1 MRECLLIKQR
11 RGGIM
16 HLGEKDTRRIG
27 RKTVIIVAVALVL
40 SVLTVY
46 TFYNMNG
53 QSLDVKNRE
62 VRLIVTDSMEGEP
75 KGEYKVPTIQK
86 DSLVVV
92 KFLSDDE
99 KSNIKVGDVIQFN
112 YNGILNHHRVIG
124 TGADYVITQGDNA
137 PSNEIVQF
145 SDIRG
150 EVQGADHNVGM
161 VFTFVK
167 NYIYVIIAFIVVLFI
182 GSLLIDEIRSD
193 KQKEKSE

>member
-1 MRECLLIKQR
+1 
-11 RGGIM
+11 M
-16 HLGEKDTRRIG
+16 HSSERDTRRIG

-40 SVLTVY
+40 SALTVY

-53 QSLDVKNRE
+53 QSLDVRNRE

-99 KSNIKVGDVIQFN
+99 KSNIKEGDVIQFS

-124 TGADYVITQGDNA
+124 TGTDYVITQGDNA
-137 PSNEIVQF
+137 SSTEIVQF

-167 NYIYVIIAFIVVLFI
+167 NYFYVILAFIVVLFI
-182 GSLLIDEIRSD
+182 GSLLIDEIRSE
-193 KQKEKSE
+193 KKKEKFE

>member
-1 MRECLLIKQR
+1 
-11 RGGIM
+11 M
-16 HLGEKDTRRIG
+16 HSSERDTRRIG
-27 RKTVIIVAVALVL
+27 RKTAIIVAVALVL
-40 SVLTVY
+40 SALTVY

-53 QSLDVKNRE
+53 QSLDVRNRE

-92 KFLSDDE
+92 KILSDDE
-99 KSNIKVGDVIQFN
+99 KSNIRVGDVIQFRQ
-112 YNGILNHHRVIG
+112 NGILNHHRVIG
-124 TGADYVITQGDNA
+124 TGTDYVITQGDNTSSNEIVHS
-137 PSNEIVQF
+137 SNEIVQF

-167 NYIYVIIAFIVVLFI
+167 NYFYVILAFIVVLFI
-182 GSLLIDEIRSD
+182 GSLLIDEIRSE
-193 KQKEKSE
+193 KRKEKSK